1 MSQLEVDKI
10 IPQSGTTL
18 TIGDSGDTIAFGTGT
33 TPQLG
38 GDLDT
43 NGNDINFGDNDKA
56 IFGTGNDLEIY
67 HDGSNSYV
75 FDNGIGTLNIQSNGT
90 QINLQKADG
99 TKMIEAINNGNV
111 VLYSN
116 GAERVRTSGTGID
129 VTGTVVSDGLTVDGD
144 ATLNGTAV
152 NFIFNETDTTD
163 LNSRLRQSGGLFSIS
178 TVDDSGGFL
187 KAHLVVNNS
196 TGDISFYEDTGTTP
210 KLFWDASAESLGIG
224 TSSPATALDVQG
236 GNITQGTTGSNAGR
250 LLIDNTT
257 DTIQR
262 IKVNRGGS
270 TGQLAFH
277 TGADTER
284 MRISSSGN
292 VGIGTTSAN
301 QKLTV
306 AGNIEIYRDDADGY
320 IWFHDFGT
328 RSWALGHD
336 VTNGAFVINSN
347 SDLTANNRFAIATN
361 GNVGIGTSSPSTALD
376 VNGTVKATAFQG
388 DGSALTGIS
397 GGGKIGQVVTSN
409 LTTHNSITTSGWTD
423 TGITATI
430 TPSSASSKILILWK
444 VFFSNASGD
453 GFSGKLV
460 RASTDIGTGTGTGT
474 QGTMT
479 FATANANSYWSFD
492 NSGNYLDSPSTTSAT
507 TYKIQVKP
515 QAGTLTMYINR
526 SARANSTDPTG
537 ISTITLM
544 EVLA

>member
-397 GGGKIGQVVTSN
+397 GGKIGQVVTSN